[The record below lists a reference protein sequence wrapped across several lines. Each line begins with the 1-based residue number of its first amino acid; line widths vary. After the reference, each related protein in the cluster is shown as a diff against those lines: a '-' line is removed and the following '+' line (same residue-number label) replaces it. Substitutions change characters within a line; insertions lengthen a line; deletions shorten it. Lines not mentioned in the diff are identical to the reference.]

1 MILSKIISLLFPNKC
16 LNCFKYTN
24 NNYLLCDNCY
34 GALNIH
40 TNFFCP
46 NCNLKINSLNQKH
59 NCNFNTYN
67 FNLVIYCMDY
77 KNNIV
82 KNLIHKFKYQKISC
96 IKPTIKQILS
106 TSLSK
111 HQSYFKHN
119 KYIVVPVP
127 LHKYKQRSRGFNQ
140 SEIISNLIS
149 QILNIKTY
157 NNILIR
163 FKNNPPQ
170 ANQTNALKRQE
181 NAKNIFKINEN
192 QKHLIKNKNIIL
204 VDDVFTTGS
213 TLNECAKILKQ
224 NNANNIIV
232 ICLAK

>member
-1 MILSKIISLLFPNKC
+1 M
-16 LNCFKYTN
+16 
-24 NNYLLCDNCY
+24 
-34 GALNIH
+34 LNIH

-46 NCNLKINSLNQKH
+46 NCNTKISSLNQKH
-59 NCNFNTYN
+59 NCNLNIYN
-67 FNLVIYCMDY
+67 FKFVIYCMDY
-77 KNNIV
+77 KNDIV
-82 KNLIHKFKYQKISC
+82 KSLIHKFKYQKISC
-96 IKPTIKQILS
+96 ITPTIKQILS
-106 TSLSK
+106 TSLNK
-111 HQSYFKHN
+111 HKPYFKHN
-119 KYIVVPVP
+119 NYIVIPVP

-140 SEIISNLIS
+140 SEIISNIIS

-157 NNILIR
+157 NNVLIR

-170 ANQTNALKRQE
+170 ANQTDILKRQE

-192 QKHLIKNKNIIL
+192 QKHLIQNKNIIL

-224 NNANNIIV
+224 NKANNIIC